1 MEIIA
6 GENFIWVFELKNNDN
21 SALALASLSSAKV
34 EIFNNDVKRLTYVY
48 PSENLRANSVLT
60 QLELEVPEGDTAGFR
75 QGSVSLKITLKKD
88 NSNYQIEDEVDII
101 MVEEMTIA

>member
-34 EIFNNDVKRLTYVY
+34 EIFNNDVKRL
-48 PSENLRANSVLT
+48 
-60 QLELEVPEGDTAGFR
+60 
-75 QGSVSLKITLKKD
+75 
-88 NSNYQIEDEVDII
+88 
-101 MVEEMTIA
+101 

>member
-34 EIFNNDVKRLTYVY
+34 EIFNNDLFEFVAIAAK
-48 PSENLRANSVLT
+48 
-60 QLELEVPEGDTAGFR
+60 
-75 QGSVSLKITLKKD
+75 KIGTVFT
-88 NSNYQIEDEVDII
+88 SGVIAYDITFSGRFI
-101 MVEEMTIA
+101 